1 MSDAQDLESIS
12 AYITDLQSQV
22 RASSHGLA
30 AVIRVLAEP
39 LSFLGMQTATP
50 HSDPLPRW
58 TGPKEPTTARRLYFI
73 RHLLPN
79 HLEFILDTITV
90 DWLCA
95 LPTAQQL
102 ALFDAYFI
110 SVSTQLQPSP
120 LNKAVAV
127 ISLQTLTN
135 KINRQFHDNHSF
147 LNETLLRLLR
157 KQLDTISLYD
167 YHEGCALL
175 YGRIDLGAHPTS
187 QSQTDAV
194 WDSLLSKLF
203 SIPTRISNVYG
214 ASKTQIERCFQEPP
228 FFQRQVNQ
236 LQECLQRTA
245 TLEGDLRTQHT
256 RAWAVVINKFLRL
269 GHGKTL
275 AESLVSECWNT
286 HSSLELG
293 LRRVLTA
300 SPSSPGT
307 AQLFLTTMMEYL
319 DREQLAIDRHHHL
332 SSVENQRAAVH
343 RAARLL
349 VSIGF
354 GIGEKN
360 NSMVEGVLSQGK
372 VFGIGT
378 LRTLICVQTDSR
390 IGQTFMKAL
399 SIWSDTTFVNHASV
413 DYQKF
418 VCYQLLLMIGYFKAA
433 HLLEMPVI
441 SAFNAGMSNWLDLDS
456 FQRKRTSLV
465 VAEEV
470 SRAVDT
476 IGASADFDLDNTD
489 PEIQFAR
496 SLVELRDGCIPLSLS
511 VISEQEAAKAA
522 GGMDDEISTGSAAP
536 STKDDQKQ
544 LLPDSDDEED
554 PDAIVDPYTQISAAD
569 SDVESSEDED
579 DEDLRPYDMDYE
591 SDPDED
597 PEAVKRPKV
606 VMPLYLRDLLTNLRA
621 HEDRDK
627 MVMGL
632 QKAEE
637 LIRRKAGSLELE
649 EYAEDL
655 ADVFTLLQDNFDTPN
670 FFKLREGALVALVVT
685 APLPVVRVLTEQFY
699 AKKNSQGQRLN
710 ILTAIGRGAQEL
722 SGYEPPSSAKQS
734 PPPQGASGSMNRGA
748 EPAPA
753 NAASARAVLK
763 PSFETISTSIA
774 MEKTRRFS
782 QKSHIEARR
791 SAPKANAFA
800 NLASVFL
807 GGLLGRWG
815 GNRGPGVERGY
826 DALLRAPALLLKKFV
841 LTIACLVHFAGN
853 SPHLLPITRELFQFL
868 LALRY
873 HSPPAQPSP
882 GRFSTGVSSGQPQDL
897 LSSMMAASS
906 VSEQPLTSLK
916 LPGDI
921 GVSATASL
929 PNDRSLSQQSMALP
943 YNADLA
949 ENLLFGLLILVTPSP
964 SALSD
969 ELLVTEFYPEI
980 MECQQWAMELWEE
993 QKLKEGEDKS
1003 KMYCA
1008 ALLQRCFE
1016 LLKI

>member
-167 YHEGCALL
+167 YHEGCTLL

-269 GHGKTL
+269 GHG
-275 AESLVSECWNT
+275 N
-286 HSSLELG
+286 
-293 LRRVLTA
+293 
-300 SPSSPGT
+300 
-307 AQLFLTTMMEYL
+307 
-319 DREQLAIDRHHHL
+319 
-332 SSVENQRAAVH
+332 
-343 RAARLL
+343 
-349 VSIGF
+349 
-354 GIGEKN
+354 
-360 NSMVEGVLSQGK
+360 
-372 VFGIGT
+372 
-378 LRTLICVQTDSR
+378 SR
-390 IGQTFMKAL
+390 IGQAFMKAL

-456 FQRKRTSLV
+456 FQRKRISLV

-522 GGMDDEISTGSAAP
+522 GGMDDEISTGCAAP

-554 PDAIVDPYTQISAAD
+554 PDAIVDPYTQISAGD

-606 VMPLYLRDLLTNLRA
+606 VMPLYLRDLLSSLRA

-670 FFKLREGALVALVVT
+670 FYKLREGALVALVVT

-722 SGYEPPSSAKQS
+722 SGYESPSSAKQS

-748 EPAPA
+748 ESAPA
-753 NAASARAVLK
+753 NATSARAVLK

-800 NLASVFL
+800 NLASMFL

-841 LTIACLVHFAGN
+841 LTIACLVHFAG
-853 SPHLLPITRELFQFL
+853 
-868 LALRY
+868 
-873 HSPPAQPSP
+873 
-882 GRFSTGVSSGQPQDL
+882 RFSTGVSSGQPQDL

-916 LPGDI
+916 LPADI
-921 GVSATASL
+921 GVSASASL